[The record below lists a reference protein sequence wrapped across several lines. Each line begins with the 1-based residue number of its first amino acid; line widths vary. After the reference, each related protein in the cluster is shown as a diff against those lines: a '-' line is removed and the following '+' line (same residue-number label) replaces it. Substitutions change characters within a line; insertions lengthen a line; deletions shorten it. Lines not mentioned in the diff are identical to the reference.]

1 MSSLRLEWLKTKRY
15 ADGFYGV
22 QADMTLSTQTL
33 LDGLSQLNTSELE
46 IFYSEV
52 GRMLESRRTEAAD
65 SSLFSAI
72 EREEEENVPIVE
84 KLIPNSIALDGD
96 SLFL

>member
-1 MSSLRLEWLKTKRY
+1 MASMV
-15 ADGFYGV
+15 V
-22 QADMTLSTQTL
+22 QADMTLSAQTL
-33 LDGLSQLNTSELE
+33 LDGLSQLSTSELE

-72 EREEEENVPIVE
+72 EREEEDNVPIVE